1 MLIFFSVAVYEKDL
15 TIQQVLE
22 QPIRN
27 DFVSENCRAFV
38 LGEEEN
44 PKNVDLYYWYYP
56 FSNIYVNPFMG
67 YYTDFLAGNGKIIYG
82 AMIKCSPIAVF
93 ILDKK
98 VSTMNPPGLKADL
111 NTNKLFLNMDSIL
124 DKEILE
130 HPTENGCV
138 LLSPNNIVD
147 GEKTNDYQK

>member
-1 MLIFFSVAVYEKDL
+1 MIIIWDL

-67 YYTDFLAGNGKIIYG
+67 YSIDLFAGNGKIIYG

-98 VSTMNPPGLKADL
+98 VSTMNPPGLKIVSNL
-111 NTNKLFLNMDSIL
+111 VRNFDS
-124 DKEILE
+124 
-130 HPTENGCV
+130 
-138 LLSPNNIVD
+138 
-147 GEKTNDYQK
+147 EKSHISIMLR

>member
-1 MLIFFSVAVYEKDL
+1 
-15 TIQQVLE
+15 
-22 QPIRN
+22 
-27 DFVSENCRAFV
+27 
-38 LGEEEN
+38 
-44 PKNVDLYYWYYP
+44 
-56 FSNIYVNPFMG
+56 MG